1 MSGVRHLL
9 FRVYPGTSLG
19 DGSNMLLCRV
29 LPGKTYG
36 VNPTASRSEW
46 ASTAIGCKP
55 TPTATGRS
63 SSLIHVAPKQILITS
78 YASNEMDGTKMR
90 MTGRR
95 PDRHAP
101 RSASSLRGIR
111 RCGTLIIIHYPSV
124 FSSPFW
130 VSYGPRDLPR
140 FTASPPLSQPDSRRT
155 AVTITPG
162 LNDKFPLQGCS
173 RASS

>member
-1 MSGVRHLL
+1 
-9 FRVYPGTSLG
+9 
-19 DGSNMLLCRV
+19 MLLCRV
-29 LPGKTYG
+29 LPGKTYD
-36 VNPTASRSEW
+36 VNPTASRSER

-55 TPTATGRS
+55 PPTATGRS

-111 RCGTLIIIHYPSV
+111 RCGTLIIIHCPSV
-124 FSSPFW
+124 L
-130 VSYGPRDLPR
+130 R
-140 FTASPPLSQPDSRRT
+140 PLE
-155 AVTITPG
+155 
-162 LNDKFPLQGCS
+162 CS
-173 RASS
+173 ETTRASGPDYYLSSETLPLGQNLAPHCVLKHHRV